1 MPRHWR
7 RFFRRSD
14 WDRERS
20 AEIESY
26 IQIETDENVARGMAP
41 GDARDAA
48 RRKFGNPTLVREEI
62 YRMNTVAFLDT
73 LARDARY
80 TLRALRH
87 NPAFTVVALL
97 TLAIGIGANTAVFS
111 VVNSVLL
118 NPLRYPKAEQL
129 VAIRQEAPGAAGL
142 ASFSKGLPLSTSM
155 YFTYTE
161 QNRSFQA
168 MGVWVTNTAN
178 VTGLAEPEQARV
190 VTVSD
195 GLLQALGVP
204 PAAGRW
210 LSPADQ
216 VPRGPERVMLSYG
229 YWQRHFG
236 GAPSAIGRN
245 LTVDSRPREIIGVMP
260 RGFRVADAEFDL
272 IAPFQ
277 FDRDRS
283 ILAGFGLF
291 RLARDRAVEA
301 RGEPGAGQC
310 GPGPPDPG
318 LDGLMDQRSRDKR
331 HGLRDLENHPRA
343 SPAPAGGGGRRERR
357 LVDRDGHDRVGHAR
371 RLCERHQLIAG
382 AGRRP
387 AA

>member
-1 MPRHWR
+1 M
-7 RFFRRSD
+7 
-14 WDRERS
+14 
-20 AEIESY
+20 
-26 IQIETDENVARGMAP
+26 TD
-41 GDARDAA
+41 
-48 RRKFGNPTLVREEI
+48 

-142 ASFSKGLPLSTSM
+142 ASFSKGLPLSASM
-155 YFTYTE
+155 YYTYTE

-216 VPRGPERVMLSYG
+216 VPRGPERVMLSYA

-236 GAPSAIGRN
+236 SEPSAIGRN
-245 LTVDSRPREIIGVMP
+245 LTVDSRPREIVGVMP

-283 ILAGFGLF
+283 ILAGFGFQGIARLKPGASLAQANAD
-291 RLARDRAVEA
+291 LARLIPVWMDSWTN
-301 RGEPGAGQC
+301 
-310 GPGPPDPG
+310 GPGTNGTAYVTWRITPALRPLQQEVVGDVSDVLWIVMATIG
-318 LDGLMDQRSRDKR
+318 LVM
-331 HGLRDLENHPRA
+331 
-343 SPAPAGGGGRRERR
+343 
-357 LVDRDGHDRVGHAR
+357 LVACANVTNVT
-371 RLCERHQLIAG
+371 LTVLSC
-382 AGRRP
+382 
-387 AA
+387 